1 MKKTLRQPLPRLR
14 IRIMRNCAG
23 LCALLVFTGHT
34 QLWALEIRGKV
45 QTVSAN
51 TVMVVTDGDVV
62 PATGDRAEIFSKAG
76 GSIASGKVIGRKET
90 TVTVRIQ
97 KVTGTVTKNQLVRF
111 TSGGGVEWKR
121 EHPDDVPNTFNEA
134 QSVIE
139 AERRNATR
147 SPTPPSPM
155 VQMRNDFAGRWRV
168 QNENP
173 AYVLELKERGGR
185 VTGTYGLQGGS
196 LSGAVVVGRLH
207 ATWKQPGNR
216 RGGSVTFRL
225 SADGN
230 TLTGY
235 WQYDPAIFSSGLKG
249 SGTWTFQRITR
260 SR

>member
-1 MKKTLRQPLPRLR
+1 MKTT
-14 IRIMRNCAG
+14 RIMRIG
-23 LCALLVFTGHT
+23 IALGAILLFSASS

-45 QTVSAN
+45 QSVSGN
-51 TVMVVTDGDVV
+51 TALVVADGDVV
-62 PATGDRAEIFSKAG
+62 PATGDRADFLSKAG
-76 GSIASGKVIGRKET
+76 ASVASGKVIGRKET
-90 TVTVRIQ
+90 TMTVQITNGLGA
-97 KVTGTVTKNQLVRF
+97 VMKNQVVRF
-111 TSGGGVEWKR
+111 TSGEWKR
-121 EHPDDVPNTFNEA
+121 EDPIDVPNTFNEA

-139 AERRNATR
+139 AQERNANR
-147 SPTPPSPM
+147 NSTPRPSPM
-155 VQMRNDFAGRWRV
+155 VQARNDFAGRWRV

-173 AYVLELKERGGR
+173 AYILDLQERGGR
-185 VTGTYGLQGGS
+185 VTGSYGLQGGS

-235 WQYDPAIFSSGLKG
+235 WEYNPAIFSSGLQG
-249 SGTWTFQRITR
+249 SGTWTFQRISR

>member
-1 MKKTLRQPLPRLR
+1 MRKTLREPIPRLP
-14 IRIMRNCAG
+14 IRIMRICAG
-23 LCALLVFTGHT
+23 LCAVLVFSGYS

-45 QTVSAN
+45 QTVSGN

-76 GSIASGKVIGRKET
+76 GSVASGKVIGRKET
-90 TVTVRIQ
+90 TVTVRIESA
-97 KVTGTVTKNQLVRF
+97 TGTVTKNQVVRF
-111 TSGGGVEWKR
+111 TSGWKR

-139 AERRNATR
+139 AQRRNANR

-155 VQMRNDFAGRWRV
+155 VQVRNDFAGRWKV
-168 QNENP
+168 QNEN
-173 AYVLELKERGGR
+173 ASYVLDLQGSGDR

-196 LSGAVVVGRLH
+196 LSGFVQGGALH

-216 RGGSVTFRL
+216 RGGSVALRL

-230 TLTGY
+230 TLSGP
-235 WQYDPAIFSSGLKG
+235 WEYDPAIFSSGLRG
-249 SGTWTFQRITR
+249 SGTWTFQRVR
-260 SR
+260 GPR